1 VHTVNMMKEV
11 LQGNMSLREEIQRQ
25 SEQLDDRNAEIFQL
39 SQENE
44 DLRERLTVLEEY
56 TGKDSLA
63 EVQKLVKEK
72 RQLEDRVKH
81 LEQTTNNWA

>member
-1 VHTVNMMKEV
+1 MHTLNMMKEV
-11 LQGNMSLREEIQRQ
+11 LQGNLSLRATIQRQ

-63 EVQKLVKEK
+63 EVQKLVREK
-72 RQLEDRVKH
+72 RQLENRVKH
-81 LEQTTNNWA
+81 LE

>member
-1 VHTVNMMKEV
+1 MMKEV
-11 LQGNMSLREEIQRQ
+11 LQGNLSLRATIQRQ

-63 EVQKLVKEK
+63 EVQKLVREK
-72 RQLEDRVKH
+72 RQLENRVKH
-81 LEQTTNNWA
+81 LEQTSNNWTQF

>member
-1 VHTVNMMKEV
+1 MKEV
-11 LQGNMSLREEIQRQ
+11 LQGNLSLRATIQRQ

-63 EVQKLVKEK
+63 EVQKLVREK
-72 RQLEDRVKH
+72 RQLENRVKH
-81 LEQTTNNWA
+81 LEQTSNNWTQF